1 MITFLLI
8 YYFLKYMAYNPNL
21 DSSSLSESTSRLPF
35 IDRNQP
41 DLNIEMNDFQSH
53 WKASENNLMDDK

>member
-41 DLNIEMNDFQSH
+41 DLNIEMNDF
-53 WKASENNLMDDK
+53 